1 MQPVPLRKTGLDVL
15 GERPWGTHFCVF
27 YETNDDLIEMLIPYF
42 KTGIENREYCFWVLA
57 EHLTEDAAR
66 SALSRAIPS
75 SDRHLIETNIEFL
88 RSEECYLKGG
98 EFNLDRVTAEW
109 AERLDRA
116 LAAGYEGIRVSGYA
130 GWLQTREWPDFWK
143 YEGSLNKSIVELPMI
158 VLCTYP
164 LTGSSG
170 SDILD
175 VAHTHQCAIS
185 RRGGS
190 WEVIE
195 TAALKEAKE
204 EIERLNEELEQ
215 RVIARTRELTLAQGE
230 LARVERLTTMGRLAA
245 SITHEIAQPISAM
258 VTNANACLRWL
269 TNPIPDVDEAR
280 ETVRAVIE
288 DGQRAAEVFTSIRS
302 LVQRAEPRMG
312 TLDINDVI
320 EDVLVLARGELQN
333 QNVLVRADLK
343 ATLPRLRG
351 DRVQLQQVLLNL
363 VTNAIQAMSGV
374 TNRPRVLTIRSQ
386 LGERDDVLVEVE
398 DSGIGLDPNSIDQIF
413 ESMFTTKPDGMG
425 MGLSISK
432 SIIAAHGGRLWASP
446 RDGFGAIF
454 RITLPTDAS
463 GNGTVVQASSDPQ
476 VVPAQKSEAHGK
488 A

>member
-1 MQPVPLRKTGLDVL
+1 MPPLPLRKTGLDVL

-27 YETNDDLIEMLIPYF
+27 YETNDDLVEMLIPYF
-42 KTGIENREYCFWVLA
+42 KAGIENREFCFWVLA
-57 EHLTEDAAR
+57 EHLTEDEAR
-66 SALSRAIPS
+66 SALSRAIPR
-75 SDRHLIETNIEFL
+75 SDRHLIEKNIEFL
-88 RSEECYLKGG
+88 SSEECYLKGG
-98 EFNLDRVTAEW
+98 TFNLDRVTAEW

-143 YEGSLNKSIVELPMI
+143 YEGSLNKSIVDLPMI

-185 RRGGS
+185 RRGGN

-195 TAALKEAKE
+195 TAALKAAKE
-204 EIERLNEELEQ
+204 EIERLKEELER
-215 RVIARTRELTLAQGE
+215 RVIERTRELGVAQGE

-258 VTNANACLRWL
+258 VTNANTCLRWL
-269 TNPIPDVDEAR
+269 AKPIPNLDEAR
-280 ETVRAVIE
+280 ETVRAVVE
-288 DGQRAAEVFTSIRS
+288 DGQRAAEVFRSIRS
-302 LVQRAEPRMG
+302 LVQRAEPRMSA
-312 TLDINDVI
+312 LDINDVI
-320 EDVLVLARGELQN
+320 QEVLVLARGELQN
-333 QNVLVRADLK
+333 QDVLVRADLN
-343 ATLPRLRG
+343 AALPRLRG

-374 TNRPRVLTIRSQ
+374 TSRPRILTVRSR
-386 LGERDDVLVEVE
+386 LCERDDVLVEVE

-432 SIIAAHGGRLWASP
+432 SIVAAHGGRLWASP
-446 RDGFGAIF
+446 TDGFGAIF
-454 RITLPTDAS
+454 RMLLPANAAVGPAS
-463 GNGTVVQASSDPQ
+463 R
-476 VVPAQKSEAHGK
+476 
-488 A
+488 